1 MGEEAQSGKNWSRVA
16 ALYAK
21 SVNENDPKSASGAA
35 CTEIL
40 KAVDEKLPFSE
51 ASFIVDMGC
60 GNGQVISRVFDSS
73 KHAEQ
78 IPDNARLLAVDVSQ
92 HFVDMVKERKKE
104 RKKQSMLWERL
115 KVHRWDARDL
125 RDQIHD
131 GEVSHLLASFA
142 YFSMDGEHE
151 ALAEAHRILKDG
163 GIFVETSMGMTE
175 WGHLPQFV
183 KQVRPDLTVPEIP
196 ANWSSVD
203 KVINMLSGA
212 GFKNVVSKE
221 FEVGLPLERY
231 DDAVQF
237 VFEGFPRM
245 KPVLEDMSSEEIEK
259 ARQLMLEYVK
269 EKHPQEPF
277 RLIGKGYVGYGV
289 R

>member
-1 MGEEAQSGKNWSRVA
+1 
-16 ALYAK
+16 
-21 SVNENDPKSASGAA
+21 
-35 CTEIL
+35 
-40 KAVDEKLPFSE
+40 
-51 ASFIVDMGC
+51 MGC

-78 IPDNARLLAVDVSQ
+78 IPDNARLVAVDVSQ

-237 VFEGFPRM
+237 VFGGFPRM

-289 R
+289 K